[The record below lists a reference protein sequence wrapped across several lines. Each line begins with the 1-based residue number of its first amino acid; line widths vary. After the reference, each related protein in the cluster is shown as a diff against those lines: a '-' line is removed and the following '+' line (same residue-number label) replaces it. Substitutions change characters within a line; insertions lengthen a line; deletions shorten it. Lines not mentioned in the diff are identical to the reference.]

1 MNEKQ
6 YILSDG
12 AKYIKINPQGDPV
25 KTPNVAFAHVFNN
38 AIEANTFLQSQC
50 MVKLNKDNGK
60 TKFNLEIYDSLPPAI
75 RTNEDK
81 QLVEEIIKEIDEL
94 DGTYKDFEGL
104 KLPDKNNNHVY
115 SGKTTMEDD
124 DFDLL
129 SFMRQSVTVFS
140 SLDVYAENMAYME
153 QEIDLKL
160 LDIRHYKRDTSTRL
174 NAIAAQQLEYLEQD
188 LERERVQYKKNKII
202 ASLFTKDIK
211 RIKNKAF
218 LKILGDI
225 YNIDYKYKR
234 INKDDIEEMI
244 RTRKVNLKAV

>member
-1 MNEKQ
+1 
-6 YILSDG
+6 
-12 AKYIKINPQGDPV
+12 
-25 KTPNVAFAHVFNN
+25 
-38 AIEANTFLQSQC
+38 
-50 MVKLNKDNGK
+50 
-60 TKFNLEIYDSLPPAI
+60 
-75 RTNEDK
+75 
-81 QLVEEIIKEIDEL
+81 
-94 DGTYKDFEGL
+94 
-104 KLPDKNNNHVY
+104 
-115 SGKTTMEDD
+115 
-124 DFDLL
+124 
-129 SFMRQSVTVFS
+129 VTVFS

-160 LDIRHYKRDTSTRL
+160 LDIRHYKRDTNTRL